1 MRHTER
7 PEGAEGARRSSR
19 ASRSAASGTPTPSER
34 DQRRVAAFDFDG
46 TLTERDT
53 LVPFLRIVAGTG
65 ALSLAV
71 LRNLPTLLAAAA
83 ADGRR
88 DAAKVA
94 MFRRLLRGR
103 DERKLRDEGA
113 RYADAIV

>member
-1 MRHTER
+1 MRQPER
-7 PEGAEGARRSSR
+7 PGGAKAARRSSR

-34 DQRRVAAFDFDG
+34 DQRKVAAFDFDG

-65 ALSLAV
+65 AFSLAV
-71 LRNLPTLLAAAA
+71 LRNLPALLAAAA
-83 ADGRR
+83 VDRRR
-88 DAAKVA
+88 DAAKAA

-103 DERKLRDEGA
+103 EERQLRDEGA
-113 RYADAIV
+113 RYADVIV